1 LFVDRTETGAA
12 AILFADPL
20 EGVVATFKLGAV
32 LMKSEGTV
40 GKLIL
45 GEGGVFDLSGVLVS
59 TELIGEGGSCCDETL
74 STIGVDKGIPLA
86 EAGAAA
92 FLING
97 GVFTLSKFNLTDSM
111 RFFKGS
117 FGDENATFIS
127 SISDISSC
135 SKLFNRPHSK
145 GDWTL
150 LFRIGKGD
158 EELPRRS
165 RSESMLAPREIAEVI
180 RLSLRS

>member
-1 LFVDRTETGAA
+1 MGGEV
-12 AILFADPL
+12 
-20 EGVVATFKLGAV
+20 
-32 LMKSEGTV
+32 TV

-45 GEGGVFDLSGVLVS
+45 GEGGVLDFNGVPVS

-74 STIGVDKGIPLA
+74 FIIGVDKGIPLA

-92 FLING
+92 FLMNS
-97 GVFTLSKFNLTDSM
+97 GVFTFSEFNLTDSM
-111 RFFKGS
+111 RLFKSS

-127 SISDISSC
+127 SVPSNISDISSC

-145 GDWTL
+145 GDRTL

-158 EELPRRS
+158 EELPR
-165 RSESMLAPREIAEVI
+165 
-180 RLSLRS
+180 